1 MIELANYHD
10 YEKRN
15 IISKFSSR
23 MKYIMDRD
31 EITQHKLSEMTGIS
45 QGQIS
50 KYINCSQMPS
60 LSNAVLIANALSFDL
75 GSIYINE

>member
-45 QGQIS
+45 QGYRSI
-50 KYINCSQMPS
+50 
-60 LSNAVLIANALSFDL
+60 LIVHRCLL
-75 GSIYINE
+75 CRMLC

>member
-1 MIELANYHD
+1 MKLNNS
-10 YEKRN
+10 YEKRK
-15 IISKFSSR
+15 ILSKFSSR

-31 EITQHKLSEMTGIS
+31 EITQNKLSEMTGIS

-50 KYINCSQMPS
+50 NYINCSQMPS

-75 GSIYINE
+75 LSVYIHY

>member
-1 MIELANYHD
+1 MELANY
-10 YEKRN
+10 YSFKERS
-15 IISKFSSR
+15 ILSKFSSL
-23 MKYIMDRD
+23 MKCIMDGH
-31 EITQHKLSEMTGIS
+31 EITQNKLSKMTGIS

-75 GSIYINE
+75 GSIYINK

>member
-1 MIELANYHD
+1 MELSKY
-10 YEKRN
+10 YSYKERS
-15 IISKFSSR
+15 ILSKFSSR
-23 MKYIMDRD
+23 MKYIMDRY
-31 EITQHKLSEMTGIS
+31 EITQHKLSKMTGIS

-75 GSIYINE
+75 GSIYINK